1 MSPDKRTLP
10 VSNRQ
15 IDLYQLHTE
24 APHPGVANVSRRF
37 SSSQAMLSSLQV
49 KRRNLWHVIAS
60 KLNLHSNG
68 QRTADQIAEQLHNA
82 YAQFL
87 EAFEMQYTT
96 AMMKQS
102 MGGGV
107 SDQSAAEDAAW
118 ELAELASM
126 LPSSL

>member
-1 MSPDKRTLP
+1 MIVNTIVSFPYLQTLEDLREQQQQQ
-10 VSNRQ
+10 NQQMLAFLRQ
-15 IDLYQLHTE
+15 QRQQTSLHPPST
-24 APHPGVANVSRRF
+24 GSGTF
-37 SSSQAMLSSLQV
+37 
-49 KRRNLWHVIAS
+49 AS
-60 KLNLHSNG
+60 KPSLHSDG
-68 QRTADQIAEQLHNA
+68 QRTADQIAEQLHSI

-126 LPSSL
+126 RSSSL